1 MDTDNDVLAT
11 LFTNKERA
19 ELFEAL
25 DNGELYIAT
34 CRVKSTPKDDGAV
47 FRPSTFGKPKP
58 RGRNWARRAGV

>member
-1 MDTDNDVLAT
+1 MDSADVLAM
-11 LFTNKERA
+11 LFTNNERA

-25 DNGELYIAT
+25 DNGQLYVAT
-34 CRVKSTPKDDGAV
+34 LRGKSTPKDDGAV